1 MLILSRV
8 CAEFRDRAGVTTF
21 TIRQRDLLTF
31 LEAPEAIREDP
42 LFDMLLQDGSI
53 EAVRSVEQKKQL
65 EQDPRAGADAE
76 GRKAGSAAGEVA
88 GAGSA
93 KVANVT
99 AEGARA
105 ARTGSAGQAEALG
118 TGEASPK
125 AAAVNAATEGA
136 EAASASEDAPAPAPD
151 TSTASATANTG
162 KDAPAKPSRRSS
174 K

>member
-53 EAVRSVEQKKQL
+53 EAVRSVEQKKRL
-65 EQDPRAGADAE
+65 EKDP
-76 GRKAGSAAGEVA
+76 
-88 GAGSA
+88 
-93 KVANVT
+93 
-99 AEGARA
+99 
-105 ARTGSAGQAEALG
+105 RTGSAGQAEALG
-118 TGEASPK
+118 TGEAGLK
-125 AAAVNAATEGA
+125 AATANAAAEGA
-136 EAASASEDAPAPAPD
+136 ESASASEDTPAPASD
-151 TSTASATANTG
+151 TSTASATANTA
-162 KDAPAKPSRRSS
+162 KDTPARPSRRSS

>member
-21 TIRQRDLLTF
+21 TIRQLDLLTF

-53 EAVRSVEQKKQL
+53 EAVRSVEQKKRL

-76 GRKAGSAAGEVA
+76 GRKVDSAAGEA
-88 GAGSA
+88 GGAGSA
-93 KVANVT
+93 KVVHVT

-105 ARTGSAGQAEALG
+105 ARTGSAGQAEA
-118 TGEASPK
+118 
-125 AAAVNAATEGA
+125 AAAANAAAEGA
-136 EAASASEDAPAPAPD
+136 EATSAAADTPAPAPEASGAAGSAGTVKD
-151 TSTASATANTG
+151 T
-162 KDAPAKPSRRSS
+162 PAKPSRRSS